1 MIDFLNENI
10 DEILKQTAEHL
21 WLSGIS
27 ITLSGM
33 VGISI
38 GILLTRH
45 RRLAAPV
52 IGFTGVLQT
61 IPSLAMLGFFIPLLG
76 IGKTPAVLALFLYAL
91 LPIVRNTYT
100 GLTTVDPHVK
110 ESAVAMGMT
119 RWQLLRQIEFPIALP
134 VIFAGVR
141 TATVIN
147 VGVATLCA
155 LIGAGGLG
163 EFIFR
168 GITLNLMPMILA
180 GAIPASLLAIG
191 LDFSLSLVEKNVKRR
206 FWPFL
211 GVLTAVILYPAVTKM
226 NAGNS
231 DAKAEIIAGFNSEFM
246 NREDGWPG
254 LKQTYGLKLPAVE
267 LEIALMY
274 EALKNDEVDLI
285 AGFTTDGRIQAYDL
299 AVLEDDKS
307 YFPPYFAVPLLNRES
322 LGKFP
327 LIEGPLL
334 KLEGTIPA
342 KLMAYLN
349 LQVDSHRLT
358 VEQAADSLLKFC
370 IGKTTN
376 RPKIRNSGKNGGKLV
391 IGSKAFTENYIL
403 ASFFARYIE
412 STTPYHTDLKLGF
425 GGTKL
430 LFDALREGAVD
441 LYPEYTGTAW
451 LVFAK
456 PEKPLFDSLKLNPEA
471 VYLSTRQSLNDLYGV
486 TMFPSL
492 GFNNTTALMMKRVK
506 AIELNIHTISDLK
519 NYLRQLED

>member
-1 MIDFLNENI
+1 MIDFIRENF
-10 DEILKQTAEHL
+10 DEILRQTSAHL
-21 WLSGIS
+21 WLSGVS
-27 ITLSGM
+27 ITLSGIA
-33 VGISI
+33 GILI
-38 GILLTRH
+38 GLLLTRH
-45 RRLAAPV
+45 GRLAALV

-76 IGKTPAVLALFLYAL
+76 IGKAPAILALFLYAL

-119 RWQLLRQIEFPIALP
+119 RWQLLRQIDFPIALP

-168 GITLNLMPMILA
+168 GITLNLMPMVLA

-211 GVLTAVILYPAVTKM
+211 IVLVGVILYPAISKF
-226 NAGNS
+226 NAGS
-231 DAKAEIIAGFNSEFM
+231 SAAKASFTAGFNSEFM

-254 LKQTYGLKLPAVE
+254 LRQTYGLSLPAVE
-267 LEIALMY
+267 LEITLMY
-274 EALKNDEVDLI
+274 EALKNDEVDVI

-299 AVLEDDKS
+299 VVLEDDKN

-322 LGKFP
+322 LDKFP

-334 KLEGTIPA
+334 RLEGAIPA
-342 KLMAYLN
+342 GLMAYLN

-358 VEQAADSLLKFC
+358 VEQAADSLLNYSLR
-370 IGKTTN
+370 KTTDM
-376 RPKIRNSGKNGGKLV
+376 PKIKNGGKAGHRLV

-412 STTPYHTDLKLGF
+412 STTPYQTDLKLGF

-456 PEKPLFDSLKLNPEA
+456 PDKHQFDSLKLNPDGVFFSA
-471 VYLSTRQSLNDLYGV
+471 RQSMNDLYGI

-492 GFNNTTALMMKRVK
+492 GFNNTTALMMKRKK
-506 AIELNIHTISDLK
+506 AVELDIHTISDLK
-519 NYLRQLED
+519 NYLGQLED